1 MVKCLVQGLMQEI
14 KKRTLWLQ
22 KVRGDLANEQQQQ
35 KQTMEVCI
43 KDRGANLKSC
53 HFSEFE
59 LYDRKKK
66 DKH

>member
-1 MVKCLVQGLMQEI
+1 LVKCLVQGLMQEI

-22 KVRGDLANEQQQQ
+22 KVRCDLANEQQQ

-43 KDRGANLKSC
+43 KDRGTNLKSC
-53 HFSEFE
+53 RFSELE

>member
-22 KVRGDLANEQQQQ
+22 KVRWDLANEQQQ

-43 KDRGANLKSC
+43 KDRGANLNSC
-53 HFSEFE
+53 RFSELE

>member
-1 MVKCLVQGLMQEI
+1 MMKKTGGLFIGVI
-14 KKRTLWLQ
+14 KEGLS
-22 KVRGDLANEQQQQ
+22 GDL
-35 KQTMEVCI
+35 

-53 HFSEFE
+53 RFSELE